1 MINSIRQ
8 RLLRYFTTL
17 KNLSRFKKIVIAAVV
32 LIAIFFVFNQ
42 SKDKN
47 QEPSYK
53 FQKVKQDTIVNVV
66 SETGEIMTSG
76 KTDVSSSIN
85 GIVEELYVDNND
97 VVKKGQGLYKV
108 NSTATDQQ
116 RAKAYS
122 DYLKAKADLETAKAN
137 QYGLQADMFEEW
149 DEFKELAESDD
160 YEDSDGNPRYENR
173 ALPEFHIPEKEWLEA
188 ESKYINQ
195 EQVIAQNQAA
205 LNNAWLLYQA
215 TTDGV
220 VTAPADG
227 TIANLSIAIYQYVDI
242 STTSLVIDSKQDT
255 WIKLSLNEADIST
268 VKKGQK
274 ATISVDV
281 LKNEEFVGIVE
292 RVDEFGS
299 TENGIVTYG
308 VYLSLSDPKNIV
320 KPGMTVQAG
329 IETQRKENVL
339 IVPNG
344 AIKPYQGSK
353 AVQIKDK
360 KTGQVLYQPIKVGIV
375 GTTTSEVISGLKE
388 GQEIIVSQTQ
398 SEDNAQQGSSRGMFG
413 APH

>member
-17 KNLSRFKKIVIAAVV
+17 KNLSRFKKIVIAAIV

-47 QEPSYK
+47 QEPSYR
-53 FQKVKQDTIVNVV
+53 FQKVKKATIVNIV

-188 ESKYINQ
+188 ELKYINQ

-320 KPGMTVQAG
+320 KPGMTVQAD

>member
-8 RLLRYFTTL
+8 RLQRYFTIL
-17 KNLSRFKKIVIAAVV
+17 KSLSIFKKVVIVGAI
-32 LIAIFFVFNQ
+32 LISIFFLFNQ
-42 SKDKN
+42 SGNKKH
-47 QEPSYK
+47 EPSYK
-53 FQKVKQDTIVNVV
+53 VQKIKQGTIVNVV

-85 GIVEELYVDNND
+85 GIVEELYVDNGD
-97 VVKKGQGLYKV
+97 VVEKGQNLYKV

-188 ESKYINQ
+188 ESIYINQ
-195 EQVIAQNQAA
+195 EQVVAQNQAA

-215 TTDGV
+215 TTDGI
-220 VTAPADG
+220 VTAPANG
-227 TIANLSIAIYQYVDI
+227 TIANLSIALSQYIDT

-255 WIKLSLNEADIST
+255 WIKILLNEADIST

-281 LKNEEFVGIVE
+281 LKNEEFIGVVE

-299 TENGIVTYG
+299 TENGVVTYG

-320 KPGMTVQAG
+320 KPGMTVQAD

-339 IVPNG
+339 IVPNS
-344 AIKPYQGSK
+344 AIKPHQGSK
-353 AVQIKDK
+353 AIQIIDK
-360 KTGQVLYQPIKVGIV
+360 KTGQIRYQPIKVGIV
-375 GTTTSEVISGLKE
+375 GTTTSEVIGGLKE
-388 GQEIIVSQTQ
+388 GQEIIISQTQ
-398 SEDNAQQGSSRGMFG
+398 SEDDAQQGSGRGMFG
-413 APH
+413 PPH

>member
-17 KNLSRFKKIVIAAVV
+17 KNLSRFKKIVIAAIV

-274 ATISVDV
+274 ANFDKHY
-281 LKNEEFVGIVE
+281 KN
-292 RVDEFGS
+292 
-299 TENGIVTYG
+299 
-308 VYLSLSDPKNIV
+308 
-320 KPGMTVQAG
+320 
-329 IETQRKENVL
+329 
-339 IVPNG
+339 
-344 AIKPYQGSK
+344 
-353 AVQIKDK
+353 
-360 KTGQVLYQPIKVGIV
+360 KTGL
-375 GTTTSEVISGLKE
+375 
-388 GQEIIVSQTQ
+388 
-398 SEDNAQQGSSRGMFG
+398 
-413 APH
+413 

>member
-8 RLLRYFTTL
+8 RLQRYFTIL
-17 KNLSRFKKIVIAAVV
+17 KSLSIFKKVVIVGAM
-32 LIAIFFVFNQ
+32 LFSIFFLFNQ
-42 SKDKN
+42 SGNKKH
-47 QEPSYK
+47 EPSYK
-53 FQKVKQDTIVNVV
+53 VQKIKQGTIVNVV

-85 GIVEELYVDNND
+85 GIVEELYVDNGD
-97 VVKKGQGLYKV
+97 VVEKGQNLYKV

-188 ESKYINQ
+188 ESIYINQ
-195 EQVIAQNQAA
+195 EQVVAQNQAA

-215 TTDGV
+215 TTDGI
-220 VTAPADG
+220 VTAPANG
-227 TIANLSIAIYQYVDI
+227 TIANLSIALSQYIDTN
-242 STTSLVIDSKQDT
+242 TTSLVIDSKQDT
-255 WIKLSLNEADIST
+255 WIKILLNEADIST

-281 LKNEEFVGIVE
+281 LKNEEFIGIVE

-299 TENGIVTYG
+299 TENGVVTYG

-320 KPGMTVQAG
+320 KPGMTVQAD

-339 IVPNG
+339 IVPNS
-344 AIKPYQGSK
+344 AIKPHQGSK
-353 AVQIKDK
+353 AVQIIDK
-360 KTGQVLYQPIKVGIV
+360 KTGQIRYQPIKVGIV
-375 GTTTSEVISGLKE
+375 GTTTSEVIAGLKE
-388 GQEIIVSQTQ
+388 DQEIIISQTQ
-398 SEDNAQQGSSRGMFG
+398 SEDDAQQSSGRGMFG
-413 APH
+413 PPH

>member
-17 KNLSRFKKIVIAAVV
+17 KNLSRFKKIVIAAIV

-47 QEPSYK
+47 QEPSYR
-53 FQKVKQDTIVNVV
+53 FQKVKKATIVNIV

-85 GIVEELYVDNND
+85 GIVEELYIDNND
-97 VVKKGQGLYKV
+97 VVEKGQGLYKV

-122 DYLKAKADLETAKAN
+122 DYLKAKAGLETAKAN

-195 EQVIAQNQAA
+195 KQVIAQNQAA

-281 LKNEEFVGIVE
+281 LKNEGFVGIVE

-320 KPGMTVQAG
+320 KPGMTVQAD

-388 GQEIIVSQTQ
+388 GQEIIIGQTQ
-398 SEDNAQQGSSRGMFG
+398 SEDSAQQGSGRGMFS